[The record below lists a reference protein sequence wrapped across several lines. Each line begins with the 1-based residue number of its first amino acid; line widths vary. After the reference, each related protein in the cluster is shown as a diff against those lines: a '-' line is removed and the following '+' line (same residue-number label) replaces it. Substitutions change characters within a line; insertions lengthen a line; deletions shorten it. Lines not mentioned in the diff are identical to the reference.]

1 MFNINTEE
9 NKMSCC
15 VLRRVRDFGNV
26 SRQSLCSM
34 YFYLDKR
41 KPTISHNIL
50 ALALEF
56 KKLHSYLRNGQYL
69 SKMQL
74 KERSLRYSI

>member
-1 MFNINTEE
+1 MKGNPQYQTNFDMFIATDLAFRCKLSIHLSLPAQLGPVYN
-9 NKMSCC
+9 
-15 VLRRVRDFGNV
+15 LGN
-26 SRQSLCSM
+26 R
-34 YFYLDKR
+34 
-41 KPTISHNIL
+41 NIL